1 MPSLY
6 SAQRPKPQWNRPD
19 DERVGGSF
27 FLSSNLG
34 GEDGA
39 SSFKGQNVKPGD
51 RGLTEVISVV
61 LVLVKVNGQ
70 LGGSELVEDAE
81 FLRRLICEVDDPL
94 ISFPFEEEAGS

>member
-1 MPSLY
+1 
-6 SAQRPKPQWNRPD
+6 
-19 DERVGGSF
+19 
-27 FLSSNLG
+27 
-34 GEDGA
+34 
-39 SSFKGQNVKPGD
+39 
-51 RGLTEVISVV
+51 VISVV